1 VSSTTHSVT
10 AAASAW
16 WPWLV
21 LPASATAL
29 VSTGLVLGWAGG
41 APLTGNVEA
50 YVNAPLA
57 IGFSTVAAGLW
68 ATRPDTAGLRRL
80 GALYTVVGLAS
91 ALVLPSYAWAHAA
104 GRPDAIL
111 PGAEVAG
118 WLSDW
123 VWALGAAPLL
133 GVGLLLYPDGRLPGR
148 RWWPALVAGL
158 LAPALLAAAGAVA
171 PLAPGRQAWQVV
183 SGVGFPLLLAA
194 AGAGLLALGAR
205 YRRAPRGSVVRGQIG
220 AFSIAGLLV
229 VVAASLPDR
238 DGPEQLLLS
247 LVAGAALPITVAT
260 AVVRHR
266 LLDPAADVERL
277 HRRLDVV
284 NASRRTLVTDREE
297 ERRRLRRDLHDGLGP
312 SLAAIGLGLRQLESQ
327 VQAPAQAEVVRAL
340 GDEVQRAV
348 VEIRRLCEDLR
359 PGVLDE
365 LGLEGALKAATERL
379 SALGGPEV
387 VLVLDH
393 LPRLPAAV
401 EVAVFRVAMEA
412 TTNAVRHAGAQRVE
426 VALSWADGLRLTV
439 TDDGTGVPDDATA
452 GVGLRA
458 MVERADELGGR
469 VTTTAAPAG
478 GTRVVAWFPT
488 EDQP

>member
-1 VSSTTHSVT
+1 
-10 AAASAW
+10 
-16 WPWLV
+16 V
-21 LPASATAL
+21 LPAAATAL
-29 VSTGLVLGWAGG
+29 VSTGLVLGWASG

-57 IGFSTVAAGLW
+57 IGFSTVAAGVW

-104 GRPDAIL
+104 TRPDAML
-111 PGAEVAG
+111 PGAELAG

-148 RWWPALVAGL
+148 RWWPAAVAGL
-158 LAPALLAAAGAVA
+158 LAPALLAVGGAAA
-171 PLAPGRQAWQVV
+171 PLAPGNRLWDAMA
-183 SGVGFPLLLAA
+183 GVGFPLLLVAAA
-194 AGAGLLALGAR
+194 AGLVALGVR
-205 YRRAPRGSVVRGQIG
+205 YRRAPRGSDVRGQIG
-220 AFSIAGLLV
+220 AFAVAALLV

-238 DGPEQLLLS
+238 DDPEQLLLA
-247 LVAGAALPITVAT
+247 LVAGLALPATVAT

-266 LLDPAADVERL
+266 LLDPRADVERL

-327 VQAPAQAEVVRAL
+327 VETPAQAEVVHAL
-340 GDEVQRAV
+340 GDEVHRAV
-348 VEIRRLCEDLR
+348 VEVRRLCEDLR

-365 LGLEGALKAATERL
+365 LGLEGALKATAERL
-379 SALGGPEV
+379 AAFGGPEV

-426 VALSWADGLRLTV
+426 VALSWADGVRLTV
-439 TDDGTGVPDDATA
+439 TDDGGGVPVGAA
-452 GVGLRA
+452 PGVGLRA
-458 MVERADELGGR
+458 MAERADELGGR
-469 VTTTAAPAG
+469 VTTTPVATG
-478 GTRVVAWFPT
+478 GTRVVAWFPL
-488 EDQP
+488 EGQP

>member
-1 VSSTTHSVT
+1 VSSTTRSAT

-29 VSTGLVLGWAGG
+29 VSTGLVLGWASG
-41 APLTGNVEA
+41 APMTGNVEA

-57 IGFSTVAAGLW
+57 IGFSTVAAGVW
-68 ATRPDTAGLRRL
+68 ATRPDTVGLRRL

-91 ALVLPSYAWAHAA
+91 ALVLPSHAWAHAA
-104 GRPDAIL
+104 SLPGAIL

-123 VWALGAAPLL
+123 VWALGAAPLM

-148 RWWPALVAGL
+148 RWWPAAVAGL
-158 LAPALLAAAGAVA
+158 TAPALLVVAGAAA
-171 PLAPGRQAWQVV
+171 PLAPGHEVWEVLARL
-183 SGVGFPLLLAA
+183 GFPLLLLAAA
-194 AGAGLLALGAR
+194 AGLVALAVR
-205 YRRAPRGSVVRGQIG
+205 YRRAPRGSDVRGQVG
-220 AFSIAGLLV
+220 AFAVAGLLV
-229 VVAASLPDR
+229 VVAASLPER
-238 DGPEQLLLS
+238 ESPEQLLLS
-247 LVAGAALPITVAT
+247 LVAGVALPATVAT

-266 LLDPAADVERL
+266 LLDPLADVERL

-327 VQAPAQAEVVRAL
+327 VEAHPQAEVVRAL

-348 VEIRRLCEDLR
+348 VEVRRLCEGLR
-359 PGVLDE
+359 PEVLDE

-401 EVAVFRVAMEA
+401 EVAAFRVAMEA

-426 VALSWADGLRLTV
+426 VALSWADGLRLVV
-439 TDDGTGVPDDATA
+439 TDDGRGLPAEA
-452 GVGLRA
+452 APGVGLRA
-458 MVERADELGGR
+458 MAERADELGGW
-469 VTTTAAPAG
+469 TTTGATATG
-478 GTRVVAWFPT
+478 GTRVVAWLPA
-488 EDQP
+488 EGQP